1 MNPDPLILPACSGR
15 PARRGGKSARPAAA
29 DGARLERPAPAL
41 LAVETLTVAYKTDEA
56 DRIALR
62 DVSLSAAAGDVVGL
76 IGPNGSGKTTFVRAV
91 TGVIKPL
98 SGRVL
103 LSGRDASH
111 LPQREIARLV
121 AVVPQEP
128 TLPAAFTALECV
140 LMGRTPYLR
149 LLENESSRDID
160 ASRRAMRETDTW
172 ELANRRLGELS
183 GGERQR
189 VIVARALAQETPVLL
204 LDEPT
209 AHLDVGHQVAVLS
222 LMRTIA
228 RQQGKAVVSV
238 VHDLTLA
245 GQYCDRLVMLR
256 AGSVI
261 ATGTPDEVLRPE
273 LLADVYGLAVEVFP
287 HPRTGRPVVAPSD
300 CQA

>member
-1 MNPDPLILPACSGR
+1 MD
-15 PARRGGKSARPAAA
+15 AAPQPS
-29 DGARLERPAPAL
+29 PAPAL
-41 LAVETLTVAYKTDEA
+41 LATEALTVAYKTDEA

-62 DVSLSAAAGDVVGL
+62 DVSLSAAAGEVVGL

-91 TGVIKPL
+91 TGVIKPI
-98 SGRVL
+98 SGRIL

-111 LPQREIARLV
+111 LPQRDVARLV

-228 RQQGKAVVSV
+228 RQQGKAIVSV

-261 ATGTPDEVLRPE
+261 ATGTPDEVLRPD

-300 CQA
+300 QP

>member
-1 MNPDPLILPACSGR
+1 MD
-15 PARRGGKSARPAAA
+15 AAPQPS
-29 DGARLERPAPAL
+29 PAPAL
-41 LAVETLTVAYKTDEA
+41 LATEGLTVAYKTDEA

-62 DVSLSAAAGDVVGL
+62 DVSLSTAAGEVVGL

-98 SGRVL
+98 SGRIL

-111 LPQREIARLV
+111 LPQRDIARLV

-228 RQQGKAVVSV
+228 RQQAKAVVSV

-261 ATGTPDEVLRPE
+261 ATGTPDEVLRPD

-300 CQA
+300 QP